1 MCLSSFCAP
10 TKREN
15 SRAHIH
21 IDYTGLDNV
30 SKLIKMYTRL
40 YFEKSSLSKIEET
53 HSEKNFLLLCVHV
66 ARFLDRVRERVNTH
80 KDTEI
85 EGEK

>member
-1 MCLSSFCAP
+1 
-10 TKREN
+10 
-15 SRAHIH
+15 
-21 IDYTGLDNV
+21 
-30 SKLIKMYTRL
+30 MYTRL